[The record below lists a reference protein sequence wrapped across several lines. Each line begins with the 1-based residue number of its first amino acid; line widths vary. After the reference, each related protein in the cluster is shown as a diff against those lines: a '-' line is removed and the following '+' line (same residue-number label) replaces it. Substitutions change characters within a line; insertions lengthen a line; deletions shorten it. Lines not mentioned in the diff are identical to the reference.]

1 MVASQSSPGF
11 VRIRRLKAV
20 EPLALEHS
28 KASRCASLLIFGVLT
43 FKKDFISLIRTAAT
57 FWQRLHCG

>member
-28 KASRCASLLIFGVLT
+28 KAPLV
-43 FKKDFISLIRTAAT
+43 DHHDV
-57 FWQRLHCG
+57 RLS